1 MRVVL
6 TIAGAVALGVIGTV
20 CLLFGV
26 AVGLTLVGGETEY
39 VGWFLALITIIAL
52 ALGLAAL
59 VRAVALFRARS

>member
-6 TIAGAVALGVIGTV
+6 TTAAAVALGVTGTV

-26 AVGLTLVGGETEY
+26 AAGLTLIDGETDY
-39 VGWFLALITIIAL
+39 VGWFLALVTIIAL

-59 VRAVALFRARS
+59 VRAVALFRARA